1 MANARYFAGGI
12 VSSAPAAG
20 SFEDLWKGSGVLSV
34 AGVSAGVHVQRFVVA
49 MSGFVDTPKIA
60 CRVHAYCYAEN
71 L

>member
-12 VSSAPAAG
+12 VSSAPAG
-20 SFEDLWKGSGVLSV
+20 SFEDLWKGTGVLSV
-34 AGVSAGVHVQRFVVA
+34 AGISAGVLVQRFVVA